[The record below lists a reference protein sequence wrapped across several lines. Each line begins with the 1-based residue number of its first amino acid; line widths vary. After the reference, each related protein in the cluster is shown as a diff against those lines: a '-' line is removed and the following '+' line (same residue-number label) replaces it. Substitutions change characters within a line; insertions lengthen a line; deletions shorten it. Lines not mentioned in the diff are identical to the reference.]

1 MQTDQEQLIPVVR
14 AAAQLGISRQSL
26 DARLRSRGIKPH
38 RITKKGR
45 VLVLLD
51 QAQIRAAMQDQII
64 SHQCETQKKLRAD
77 QPEGMADQLR
87 PQPDRAE
94 EGLIEAEPRAARA
107 ESGLIGADRGA
118 ERSQIAQERSKLL
131 EEVQALQQRAMRAE
145 AMLAAA
151 ERIERSTAAR
161 CDKLE
166 GKLEAARLES
176 AANAEKAAELRG
188 QLQSQA
194 FALAAQIS
202 PRGFRAA
209 LRALVGGS

>member
-38 RITKKGR
+38 RITRKGR

-51 QAQIRAAMQDQII
+51 QAQIRAAMQDQ
-64 SHQCETQKKLRAD
+64 R
-77 QPEGMADQLR
+77 DQLR
-87 PQPDRAE
+87 PQPDGAE
-94 EGLIEAEPRAARA
+94 SGLIEAEPRAARA

-209 LRALVGGS
+209 MRALVGGS

>member
-38 RITKKGR
+38 RITRKGR

-51 QAQIRAAMQDQII
+51 QAQIRAAMQDQ
-64 SHQCETQKKLRAD
+64 RAD

-87 PQPDRAE
+87 PQPGRAE

-145 AMLAAA
+145 AMLDAA

-166 GKLEAARLES
+166 ARLAHQDGEMAS
-176 AANAEKAAELRG
+176 LRLELGEQRGLAQSLQLMLTGGAAAE
-188 QLQSQA
+188 
-194 FALAAQIS
+194 
-202 PRGFRAA
+202 RAHQRKSWWGRM
-209 LRALVGGS
+209 LGR